1 MKEATVAFTEAEE
14 LLKALAHALDNAFIS
29 TCQSTYGWSK
39 ELEDALN

>member
-14 LLKALAHALDNAFIS
+14 LLKALAHAFIS